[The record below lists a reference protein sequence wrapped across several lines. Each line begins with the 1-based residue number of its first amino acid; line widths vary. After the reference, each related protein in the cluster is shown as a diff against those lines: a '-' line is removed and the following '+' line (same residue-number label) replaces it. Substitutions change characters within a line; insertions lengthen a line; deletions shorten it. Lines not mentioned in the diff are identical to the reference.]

1 MAMEVT
7 TRDLLSL
14 DIVITMDMDNLTF
27 TRTVIIIMDL
37 TDMRLSMITR
47 RDLLRL
53 DMAMVVIA
61 TSMSTGLTLTTRL
74 RFIIHKHITMDMARG
89 LQSLDMALLMSML
102 SRRIMDMVT
111 QSLMNMDTTFIRDQL
126 NQDMVITMDMDNLM
140 STRTAIIITD
150 LMDMRLITII
160 RRDLLLLSLDMDMED
175 TAMST
180 EPLKVLLKDIMAR
193 DLLSQDM
200 VTAPV
205 SVITTEVPREFR
217 DMAMEV
223 TTRDLLSL
231 DMVITMDMDNL
242 MFTRTV
248 IIIMDL
254 TDMRLSMITRR
265 DLLRLD
271 MAMVVIATSMSTG
284 LTLTTRLRFIIHKHI
299 TMDMARGLLSLD
311 MALLMSMLSRRT
323 MDMATQSLMNMDTT
337 FIRDQ
342 LSQDMVMVMVM
353 ALLMSML
360 SRRTTDM
367 VTPNLM
373 NMDTTSIRDLLSL
386 DMAPMKV
393 IKKFPTLHTPI
404 MISKCTTLTKQ
415 MA

>member
-1 MAMEVT
+1 
-7 TRDLLSL
+7 
-14 DIVITMDMDNLTF
+14 
-27 TRTVIIIMDL
+27 
-37 TDMRLSMITR
+37 
-47 RDLLRL
+47 
-53 DMAMVVIA
+53 
-61 TSMSTGLTLTTRL
+61 
-74 RFIIHKHITMDMARG
+74 
-89 LQSLDMALLMSML
+89 
-102 SRRIMDMVT
+102 
-111 QSLMNMDTTFIRDQL
+111 
-126 NQDMVITMDMDNLM
+126 
-140 STRTAIIITD
+140 
-150 LMDMRLITII
+150 
-160 RRDLLLLSLDMDMED
+160 
-175 TAMST
+175 
-180 EPLKVLLKDIMAR
+180 
-193 DLLSQDM
+193 M
-200 VTAPV
+200 VTAQV

-217 DMAMEV
+217 DMVMEV

-231 DMVITMDMDNL
+231 VMVIIMDMDNL

-271 MAMVVIATSMSTG
+271 MAMVVIAISMSTD

-323 MDMATQSLMNMDTT
+323 MDMVTQSLMNMDTT

-342 LSQDMVMVMVM
+342 LSQDMVMAMVM

-360 SRRTTDM
+360 SRRIMDM
-367 VTPNLM
+367 VTLNLM

-393 IKKFPTLHTPI
+393 TKKFPTLHTPI

-415 MA
+415 MEIVPHFRIHAINLFLNK